1 MKRSTVYYQNRKR
14 LKELNDDGVKYK
26 PTVEVCWEWFDI
38 LNEQIFGGLLE
49 PVDKIFLSN
58 HKNYGD
64 VYALYYYDDGQRGEP
79 AKISFCKSFVDEKMF
94 VEILAHEMVHHFQY
108 THDEPLGHGP
118 SFMAWRDNFKLKG
131 LNLYKAAWHD

>member
-1 MKRSTVYYQNRKR
+1 MKHLENYYQHRKR
-14 LKELNDDGVKYK
+14 LKNLKNDGIKYK
-26 PTVEVCWEWFDI
+26 VTVEECWEWFHI

-49 PVDKIFLSN
+49 PVEKIFISN

-64 VYALYYYDDGQRGEP
+64 VYALYYYDDKSRGKP
-79 AKISFCKSFVDEKMF
+79 AKISLCKTFESKKMF
-94 VEILAHEMVHHFQY
+94 VEILAHEMIHHFQY

-131 LNLYKAAWHD
+131 LDLYKVK

>member
-1 MKRSTVYYQNRKR
+1 MKRSPEYFDNRRRLKR
-14 LKELNDDGVKYK
+14 LEHTGVKYK
-26 PTVEVCWEWFDI
+26 TSVESAWEWFHI
-38 LNEQIFGGLLE
+38 LNEQIFGNLLE
-49 PVDKIFLSN
+49 PVDKIFISN

-64 VYALYYYDDGQRGEP
+64 VYALYYYDDGKRGEP
-79 AKISFCKSFVDEKMF
+79 AKISFCKSFEDEKMF

-131 LNLYKAAWHD
+131 LNLYKAA